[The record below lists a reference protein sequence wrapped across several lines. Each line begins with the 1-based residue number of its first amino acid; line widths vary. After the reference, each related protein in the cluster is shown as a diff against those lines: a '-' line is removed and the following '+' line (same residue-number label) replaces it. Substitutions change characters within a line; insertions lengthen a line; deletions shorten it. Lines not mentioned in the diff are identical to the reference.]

1 MLWGILNVGFLIILT
16 AIEGNASTFLADA
29 GSFTEASF
37 NKVRSY
43 DELQRDVASVEVT
56 ARKLKIAKSNIEEAL
71 FSPGFHATDQLDLT
85 IHPSMFSVTVVWKAY
100 EKLNCVKKYL
110 VAICRNGSS
119 IDCPERAEEHMDDTM
134 SMMAFRSRAILD
146 QCTDYTLH
154 ITPIFNGTR
163 LNERVVAF
171 RTLSQSVEEA
181 ARLLTLVELEAQED
195 QVVKVRWNPI
205 QCVAQYQVFRKINT
219 GCGAWEKIGTTKENV
234 FESKAAPC
242 TEYKYGVLAKIE
254 NQAVEVEFDK
264 AIMTKVNTS
273 VPYLAENLAIK
284 PTIDGAQLTWDRG
297 MCIKSFRTRICQVLQ
312 SGIRNQDSCIERV
325 LSVNDQSCK
334 KRQISYLRYLISD
347 I

>member
-1 MLWGILNVGFLIILT
+1 M
-16 AIEGNASTFLADA
+16 
-29 GSFTEASF
+29 
-37 NKVRSY
+37 
-43 DELQRDVASVEVT
+43 
-56 ARKLKIAKSNIEEAL
+56 
-71 FSPGFHATDQLDLT
+71 
-85 IHPSMFSVTVVWKAY
+85 
-100 EKLNCVKKYL
+100 
-110 VAICRNGSS
+110 
-119 IDCPERAEEHMDDTM
+119 
-134 SMMAFRSRAILD
+134 
-146 QCTDYTLH
+146 
-154 ITPIFNGTR
+154 
-163 LNERVVAF
+163 
-171 RTLSQSVEEA
+171 EEA

-284 PTIDGAQLTWDRG
+284 PTIDGAQITWDRG
-297 MCIKSFRTRICQVLQ
+297 MCIKSFRTRICQVLEP
-312 SGIRNQDSCIERV
+312 GIRNLDSCIEKV

>member
-1 MLWGILNVGFLIILT
+1 
-16 AIEGNASTFLADA
+16 
-29 GSFTEASF
+29 
-37 NKVRSY
+37 
-43 DELQRDVASVEVT
+43 
-56 ARKLKIAKSNIEEAL
+56 
-71 FSPGFHATDQLDLT
+71 
-85 IHPSMFSVTVVWKAY
+85 
-100 EKLNCVKKYL
+100 
-110 VAICRNGSS
+110 
-119 IDCPERAEEHMDDTM
+119 MDDTM

-195 QVVKVRWNPI
+195 QVVKVRWNTI

-219 GCGAWEKIGTTKENV
+219 VCGAWEKIGTTKENV

-242 TEYKYGVLAKIE
+242 TEYKYGILANIE

-297 MCIKSFRTRICQVLQ
+297 MCIKSFRTRICQVLE
-312 SGIRNQDSCIERV
+312 SGIRNPDSCIEKV

-334 KRQISYLRYLISD
+334 KRADIISEISD